1 MISRLPEIIG
11 LAVSASAIILA
22 LFVVPRLERRENR
35 KKPETTRWAII
46 DREFVEFGEE
56 CNG

>member
-11 LAVSASAIILA
+11 LAVSVSAVILS
-22 LFVVPRLERRENR
+22 LFVVPRLERSEGR